1 MTAYDELMEF
11 TRGTQAL
18 GQVAGRLGWDQETMM
33 PRGAAEQRSEEMA
46 AMESVLHARRIDPR
60 VSDWLAAIDDKTLD
74 TVGQAQMR
82 HIRRSFERTS
92 KVPAALA
99 TRLAK
104 LTSAAQGIWAEARAE
119 VVGDAAPAEEV
130 VEAPAETNETTET
143 AE

>member
-33 PRGAAEQRSEEMA
+33 PRGAAAQRSEEMA

-60 VSDWLAAIDDKTLD
+60 VADWLAAIDDKTLD

-92 KVPAALA
+92 KTHL
-99 TRLAK
+99 
-104 LTSAAQGIWAEARAE
+104 SRA
-119 VVGDAAPAEEV
+119 GHLGRSPR
-130 VEAPAETNETTET
+130 
-143 AE
+143 